1 MQKLTF
7 KKTDNNG
14 SILIVTRQT
23 QDKQIL
29 IKIKQQ
35 NKERKRK
42 TFQQRFIKG
51 KVVKVSIKYIRYQ
64 AQFYHQTSMMLKK

>member
-29 IKIKQQ
+29 IKIKQKIK
-35 NKERKRK
+35 KEKEK
-42 TFQQRFIKG
+42 HFSKG
-51 KVVKVSIKYIRYQ
+51 LLKVK
-64 AQFYHQTSMMLKK
+64 L

>member
-14 SILIVTRQT
+14 SFLIVTRQT

-29 IKIKQQ
+29 IKIKQK

-42 TFQQRFIKG
+42 TFQ
-51 KVVKVSIKYIRYQ
+51 
-64 AQFYHQTSMMLKK
+64 

>member
-29 IKIKQQ
+29 IKQK

-42 TFQQRFIKG
+42 TFQ
-51 KVVKVSIKYIRYQ
+51 
-64 AQFYHQTSMMLKK
+64 

>member
-23 QDKQIL
+23 YDKQIL
-29 IKIKQQ
+29 IKIKQK
-35 NKERKRK
+35 NKERKRT
-42 TFQQRFIKG
+42 TF
-51 KVVKVSIKYIRYQ
+51 
-64 AQFYHQTSMMLKK
+64 

>member
-7 KKTDNNG
+7 KKTDNNT

-29 IKIKQQ
+29 IRIKQK
-35 NKERKRK
+35 KERKK
-42 TFQQRFIKG
+42 KKNIL
-51 KVVKVSIKYIRYQ
+51 VKVY
-64 AQFYHQTSMMLKK
+64 

>member
-29 IKIKQQ
+29 IKIKQKK
-35 NKERKRK
+35 KERKRK
-42 TFQQRFIKG
+42 TFQ
-51 KVVKVSIKYIRYQ
+51 
-64 AQFYHQTSMMLKK
+64 